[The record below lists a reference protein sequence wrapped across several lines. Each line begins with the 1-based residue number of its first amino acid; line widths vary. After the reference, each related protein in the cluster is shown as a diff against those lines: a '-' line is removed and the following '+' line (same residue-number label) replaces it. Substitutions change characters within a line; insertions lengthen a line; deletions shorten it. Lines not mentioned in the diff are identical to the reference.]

1 MKRLICTLSTVASI
15 VSMVAASAASAVEC
29 ARGPQQDR
37 PKIGLV
43 LGGGGAR
50 GAAHIGVIR
59 LLQELHVPVDYIAG
73 TSMGSLVGAF
83 YATGMDA
90 DQLEATVKAIDFDR
104 LFKDSTP
111 RQDEPY
117 LRKLDDNLGLFGPK
131 LGIGK
136 DSQLLSTGAISGQ
149 KISFL
154 FESLTSDRVRTTD
167 FNDLPIP
174 YRAVATDIIDGNAV
188 VLDGGDLA
196 VAMRA
201 SMSVPGAFEPVQLGQ
216 HLLVDGGIS
225 DNVPIDV
232 VRKMGADI
240 VIAVDVG
247 TPLEPRDKLKTL
259 VDITAQLSGLLVV
272 RNAATQIATLT
283 DRDVLITP
291 NLGSDITSS
300 SFDDVARAIPIGYA
314 GASEKRPQLERLAVS
329 AATYAEDRK
338 FIESCVSTARP
349 PIEFVHLD
357 NRSRFDDA
365 VIQDRLH
372 IPIGQPLDTKALDA
386 QIGQIYALGY
396 LNLVR
401 YELAEQ
407 DGKTGVVIHV
417 TQDPRG
423 TRFLEW
429 GLDIFSSGDSTDAN
443 LRLAVLNTALD
454 EYGSEGRVL
463 LQLGESPALLGEV
476 YKALSP
482 KLQLYL
488 RPIAFAEQQALST
501 FDNNG
506 HVVNT
511 YRVDQFGAQMDILRE
526 LGDYAALSVGF
537 RRFSGDANVQIGD
550 PSLVNYHYN
559 GAEYVFKAALDRLDE
574 RYFPST
580 GTLANITYLKSATS
594 LGADDPYEQ
603 VRTQLVT
610 AWTSGRHTLLG
621 GFKYDM
627 TLDNNAPIYAVFRGG
642 GLFNLSGLEPNRV
655 NGQNFGEILASYR
668 FDLSGRGGLFPAY
681 VGVSAEF
688 GNAGQHHDDV
698 FSNGIMN
705 GSLYFGNRSPIGPL
719 YWGVAF
725 AEGGERV
732 YFLRIGNVFGAT
744 TIGR

>member
-1 MKRLICTLSTVASI
+1 MKRLMCTLSAV
-15 VSMVAASAASAVEC
+15 VSTAAMLAASTASAVEC

-59 LLQELHVPVDYIAG
+59 LLEELHVPIDYIAG
-73 TSMGSLVGAF
+73 TSMGSLVGGF
-83 YATGMDA
+83 YATGMNA
-90 DQLEATVKAIDFDR
+90 EQLEATVKAIDFDT
-104 LFKDSTP
+104 LFKDSTQ
-111 RQDEPY
+111 RADEPY
-117 LRKLDDNLGLFGPK
+117 LRKLDDNLSLFGPK

-136 DSQLLSTGAISGQ
+136 NSQLLSTGAVSGQ

-154 FESLTSDRVRTTD
+154 FESLTSDRVRTTN
-167 FNDLPIP
+167 FNNLPIP
-174 YRAVATDIIDGNAV
+174 YRAVATDIVDGDAV
-188 VLDGGDLA
+188 VLDSGDIA

-201 SMSVPGAFEPVQLGQ
+201 SMSVPGAFEPVKLGR

-272 RNAATQIATLT
+272 RNAAAQIATLT

-291 NLGSDITSS
+291 KLGSDITSS
-300 SFDDVARAIPIGYA
+300 SFDDVDKAIPIGYA
-314 GASEKRPQLERLAVS
+314 GANEQRAKLEQLAVS
-329 AATYAEDRK
+329 AKTYAEDRK
-338 FIESCVSTARP
+338 FVESCVSTAKP
-349 PIEFVHLD
+349 PVEFVELD

-365 VIQDRLH
+365 VIRDRLH
-372 IPIGQPLDTKALDA
+372 IPIGQPLDTNALQQ
-386 QIGQIYALGY
+386 QIGQIYALGF
-396 LNLVR
+396 LNLVT
-401 YELAEQ
+401 YEVAGQ
-407 DGKTGVVIHV
+407 GGKTGVIIHV
-417 TQDPRG
+417 SQDTRG

-429 GLDIFSSGDSTDAN
+429 GLDIFSDGNGTDAN
-443 LRLAVLNTALD
+443 LRLAVLNTAMD
-454 EYGSEGRVL
+454 KYGSEARVL
-463 LQLGESPALLGEV
+463 LQLGESPALLGEI

-482 KLQLYL
+482 KLRLYL
-488 RPIAFAEQQALST
+488 RPAAYAQQQVFSN
-501 FDNNG
+501 FDDKG

-511 YRVDQFGAQMDILRE
+511 YDVDQIGAQIDVLRE
-526 LGDYAALSVGF
+526 YGNYAALSVGF

-550 PSLVNYHYN
+550 PSLANYHYN
-559 GAEYVFKAALDRLDE
+559 GAEYVFKAALDRLDD

-580 GTLANITYLKSATS
+580 GTFANITYLKSATS

-603 VRTQLVT
+603 IQSQFLT
-610 AWTSGRHTLLG
+610 AWSSGRHTLLG
-621 GFKYDM
+621 GFRYDM

-642 GLFNLSGLEPNRV
+642 GLFNLSGMEPNRV
-655 NGQNFGEILASYR
+655 NGQNYGELFTSYR

-688 GNAGQHHDDV
+688 GNAGQHPDDV
-698 FSNGIMN
+698 LSNGIMN

-719 YWGVAF
+719 YWGVGF

-732 YFLRIGNVFGAT
+732 YFMRIGNVFGAT